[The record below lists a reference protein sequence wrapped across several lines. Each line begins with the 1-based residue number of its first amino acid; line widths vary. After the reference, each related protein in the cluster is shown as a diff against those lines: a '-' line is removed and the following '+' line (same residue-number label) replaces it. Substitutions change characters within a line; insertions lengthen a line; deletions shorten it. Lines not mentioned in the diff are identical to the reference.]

1 MKVLYCILFGL
12 SLVVINKVAPAQTMP
27 TASQTLDFWIANTE
41 KEVVSVAD
49 AMPEEKY
56 SFAPTAGAFT
66 GVRTFA
72 EQVKHLS
79 AANYQLAA
87 LILGEN
93 PPHGEQDETAPDSI
107 KSKAQI
113 IVYVKGSFA
122 ALHRAVATISE
133 GNMLEP
139 LVTAASARR
148 RNRLHFAIDA
158 VAHSYDH
165 YGQMVEY
172 LRMNGIVPPASRK

>member
-1 MKVLYCILFGL
+1 MKWEVAQVRRIPR
-12 SLVVINKVAPAQTMP
+12 VAPAQTRS
-27 TASQTLDFWIANTE
+27 TASQVLDFWITNTE
-41 KEVVSVAD
+41 KEVVSAAD

-87 LILGEN
+87 RVLGEN
-93 PPHGEQDETAPDSI
+93 PPHGEHEETAPDSI
-107 KSKAQI
+107 KTKPQI
-113 IVYVKGSFA
+113 MDYVKGSFA

-133 GNMLEP
+133 GNMLKP
-139 LVTAASARR
+139 VTASAGSQQG
-148 RNRLHFAIDA
+148 NRLHFAVDA

-172 LRMNGIVPPASRK
+172 LRMNGIVPPASRR

>member
-1 MKVLYCILFGL
+1 MKNFPRIVSCML
-12 SLVVINKVAPAQTMP
+12 LVVISHVALAQTRP
-27 TASQTLDFWIANTE
+27 VSQALDLWITNTE
-41 KEVVSVAD
+41 KEVVSAAD
-49 AMPEEKY
+49 AMPEGKY
-56 SFAPTAGAFT
+56 SFAPTTGEFT

-87 LILGEN
+87 RILGEN
-93 PPHGEQDETAPDSI
+93 PRHGEHDETAPDSI

-113 IVYVKGSFA
+113 MGYVRGSFA
-122 ALHRAVATISE
+122 ELHRAVASIGE
-133 GNMLEP
+133 GNVVEP
-139 LVTAASARR
+139 LDTSPGPRT
-148 RNRLHFAIDA
+148 RLECAVDA

-172 LRMNGIVPPASRK
+172 LRMNGIVPPSSRK